1 MPNLSMKNIARKRR
15 TSDSGSY
22 FNCNR
27 RRTSASFY
35 SGRRIRHHIRWL
47 FCIKR
52 TSEKVAV
59 VGAGYI
65 AVELAGVLQQLGS
78 ETYLFV
84 RKHAPLRNFDPL
96 LTDTLTEIIEQSDMT
111 LHKHAVPQKVEKNP
125 DGSLTLSLE
134 DGRTETVDTLI
145 WAIGRKPVIQGLQI
159 EKAGVELLES
169 GHIAVDKFQNTNVA
183 GIYAVGDVTG
193 HYELTPV
200 AIAAGRRLS
209 ERLFNN
215 KKMHI

>member
-1 MPNLSMKNIARKRR
+1 M
-15 TSDSGSY
+15 
-22 FNCNR
+22 
-27 RRTSASFY
+27 
-35 SGRRIRHHIRWL
+35 
-47 FCIKR
+47 
-52 TSEKVAV
+52 
-59 VGAGYI
+59 
-65 AVELAGVLQQLGS
+65 
-78 ETYLFV
+78 
-84 RKHAPLRNFDPL
+84 
-96 LTDTLTEIIEQSDMT
+96 
-111 LHKHAVPQKVEKNP
+111 
-125 DGSLTLSLE
+125 SLE

-145 WAIGRKPVIQGLQI
+145 WAIGRKPVIKGLQI
-159 EKAGVELLES
+159 EKSGVELLES